1 MRKIENY
8 ISNLKIKSFKGL
20 EDVEIRDCRKLNIL
34 IGENNAGKTTVLEAV
49 RCFYKPWDYM
59 EYINI
64 LKRNPYTNFSSFS
77 LLQQMFNQR
86 NNSDLIEIVAEI
98 DKKEYSLKIK
108 KELEKTE
115 EKTLEEKLLELL
127 EIYCISELKNYAWD
141 EEEEENNKRLK
152 GLKKELIDNVLEFGH
167 GINNSLK
174 EKIYRLMKEVKNPTE
189 ETLKEIR
196 KLKNDYTEKINI
208 IEKLNIQFSFL
219 RKRNNL
225 VFTQIKLQNNQ
236 NEKYIEEFLKI
247 KYSNPLDYLL
257 DNYSNEAIDT
267 VIKSGEKNK
276 IIEILKLFEESV
288 FDFNILS
295 DGQIIVNL
303 KNKKGENI
311 SIGISNFGD
320 GMKKALVLISK
331 LIACENGILL
341 IDELETGIHK
351 DVMGKIFNYILNE
364 AEKYNVQL
372 FVATHSLEAIETL
385 LVNCKGNLED
395 ISVHRLEHYQDSIY
409 TKRFSGERAYD
420 IVVEEGRD
428 LR

>member
-1 MRKIENY
+1 M
-8 ISNLKIKSFKGL
+8 
-20 EDVEIRDCRKLNIL
+20 
-34 IGENNAGKTTVLEAV
+34 
-49 RCFYKPWDYM
+49 
-59 EYINI
+59 
-64 LKRNPYTNFSSFS
+64 
-77 LLQQMFNQR
+77 
-86 NNSDLIEIVAEI
+86 
-98 DKKEYSLKIK
+98 
-108 KELEKTE
+108 
-115 EKTLEEKLLELL
+115 
-127 EIYCISELKNYAWD
+127 
-141 EEEEENNKRLK
+141 
-152 GLKKELIDNVLEFGH
+152 EFGH

-189 ETLKEIR
+189 ETLIEIR